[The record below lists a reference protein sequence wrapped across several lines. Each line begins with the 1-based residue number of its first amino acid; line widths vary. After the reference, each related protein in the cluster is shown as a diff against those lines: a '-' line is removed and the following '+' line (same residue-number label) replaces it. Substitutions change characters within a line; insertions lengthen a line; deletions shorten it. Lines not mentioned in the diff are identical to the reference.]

1 MPCTMVAPIT
11 TSTIGSSKLVWCLPI
26 TSSKKYLGEKGRARP
41 ATRLMDINKS
51 PRSMMPLRG
60 RRSAQISGR
69 AFHVSVADFL
79 GLPAGVAGAVSSQQ
93 RGEHFVGAKRVGVS
107 GNFGTIV

>member
-1 MPCTMVAPIT
+1 MGAPIT
-11 TSTIGSSKLVWCLPI
+11 TSTIGSSKLVWCLLI

-60 RRSAQISGR
+60 RSSAQISGR
-69 AFHVSVADFL
+69 AFHDSVADFL
-79 GLPAGVAGAVSSQQ
+79 GLPAGVAG
-93 RGEHFVGAKRVGVS
+93 GAAAAKG
-107 GNFGTIV
+107 GGPFCGAGGGGG

>member
-1 MPCTMVAPIT
+1 MVAPIT
-11 TSTIGSSKLVWCLPI
+11 TSTIGSSKLVWRLPI

-51 PRSMMPLRG
+51 PRSMTPLRG
-60 RRSAQISGR
+60 RSSAQISGR

-79 GLPAGVAGAVSSQQ
+79 GLPGAAADAAPAE
-93 RGEHFVGAKRVGVS
+93 RGEALSEWPMRLGLPGS
-107 GNFGTIV
+107 LGTI